1 MWLNLSNRKTVGD
14 SSPEESSMKEL
25 RELINK
31 TPLTKTQKMIAQ
43 YILDNSAD
51 ACFMTSTEIALKL
64 GVSESSVI
72 RFSRSLGFSGFMDF
86 QKSLR
91 RDYQDKVL
99 SISSSI
105 TIPSQRIAKR
115 AQLTSSAEYIN
126 RHLKNAAKNLENALT
141 SNRPEAFEEAAD
153 IILASRHKYIT
164 ASRGNSSLG
173 DYFLLYLKHMVPNVE
188 TTSSSAISPV
198 DHLCNISK
206 DDCLIMFSFPRYSS
220 EDKICARMAREAGAK
235 VIVVTDK
242 PSALLAE
249 YATVL
254 FTVPVDSN
262 AFFNC
267 MVGPQFVAEAI
278 LETLSHKAK
287 GIEKRLK
294 KIDRYLGELGNY

>member
-1 MWLNLSNRKTVGD
+1 
-14 SSPEESSMKEL
+14 MKEL

-141 SNRPEAFEEAAD
+141 SNRPEAFEETAD

-235 VIVVTDK
+235 IIVVTDK

-278 LETLSHKAK
+278 LETLSHKAR